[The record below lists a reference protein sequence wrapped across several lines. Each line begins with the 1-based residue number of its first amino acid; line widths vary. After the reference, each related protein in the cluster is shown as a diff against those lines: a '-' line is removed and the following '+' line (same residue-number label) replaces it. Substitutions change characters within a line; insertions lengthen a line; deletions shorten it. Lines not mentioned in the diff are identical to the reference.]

1 MNRATRR
8 AARTA
13 TRRTKR
19 EQRDSTLPPGHGG
32 KVLDKLLLLEKVI
45 PRDQVL
51 QVLRDTGCLDSRRC
65 TLTFEVTCWLVL
77 AMGIL
82 TNIPLRAVFKASRSL
97 HKCED
102 TPHRSSL
109 SVARQRLG
117 IAPLRRLFYL
127 IARPLAT
134 EQTPGAFYK
143 GHRKMAVDAV
153 VMTVPDTD
161 ANVKAFGRSSGGRGE
176 AAFPQVRKLSM
187 IEVGT
192 HAEVAFVAKG
202 FRSEGGRDEQSL
214 MPALLKHLRQG
225 MLLMW
230 DSGLYSFELW
240 RQAVDTGGQLLVRLS
255 SVMHLPVHQQ
265 LSDGSYLSK
274 VYPSTYWQEKDRYG
288 ISVRVICYTHD
299 DPRRVNCQVEH
310 RLLTTLLDPIKYPAV
325 ELICL
330 YHERWEIEL
339 VYDEQKTH
347 QHPKRA
353 EKPTHLR
360 SETPAGVIQELYAL
374 SLGHYMTRALMVQ
387 AAERE
392 DLDPDR
398 LSFLNCLRVLRDR
411 MVEYACK
418 PAGERED
425 FYEAILEE
433 MSKERTDPRRN
444 RINPRVVKVKMSKF
458 DKKKPE
464 HKGIPKLEK
473 TFEQSIVL
481 LGTPPVGETQVHV
494 KN

>member
-8 AARTA
+8 AAKRT
-13 TRRTKR
+13 TKR

-32 KVLDKLLLLEKVI
+32 KILDKLLLLEKFI

-51 QVLRDTGCLDSRRC
+51 QVLLDTRCLDARRC

-82 TNIPLRAVFKASRSL
+82 TDMPIRAVFKAARSL
-97 HKCED
+97 HKSED

-117 IAPLRRLFYL
+117 IAPLRRLFYC
-127 IARPLAT
+127 ICRPLAT

-143 GHRKMAVDAV
+143 GLRKMAIDAT
-153 VMTVPDTD
+153 VMTVPDTE
-161 ANVKAFGRSSGGRGE
+161 ANLKAFGRSSGGRGE

-214 MPALLKHLRQG
+214 MPALLKHLCQS

-230 DSGLYSFELW
+230 DSGLYSFKLW
-240 RQAVDTGGQLLVRLS
+240 QLATATGGQLLVRLS
-255 SVMHLPVHQQ
+255 SVMHLPVQQ
-265 LSDGSYLSK
+265 ELSDGSYLSK
-274 VYPSTYWQEKDRYG
+274 VYPRTYDRWKDRNG
-288 ISVRVICYTHD
+288 IPVRVIRYTHD
-299 DPRRVNCQVEH
+299 DPRRVDCQVEH
-310 RLLTTLLDPIKYPAV
+310 RLLTTLLDPVKYPAR

-360 SETPAGVIQELYAL
+360 SETPKGVIQELYTL
-374 SLGHYMTRALMVQ
+374 SLGHYVTRAMMAL
-387 AAERE
+387 AAQRE
-392 DLDPDR
+392 GLDPDR
-398 LSFLNCLRVLRDR
+398 LSFLNCLRVLRNR
-411 MVEYACK
+411 MGEYACE
-418 PAGERED
+418 PASARED

-433 MSKERTDPRRN
+433 MGKERTEPRRN

-473 TFEQSIVL
+473 TFQESIVL
-481 LGTPPVGETQVHV
+481 LGTPPTEKTQADV
-494 KN
+494 KT